1 MRLRK
6 RDGNTRV
13 EPHAGQFMKRHLSRE
28 LPQSSIPSAR
38 NRRSGSPAPED
49 SAKEAGLRY
58 TNDSRPGIRRI
69 RRGSSFRYL
78 APDGKTIRD
87 AADLRRIKSL
97 VIPPAWKDVWISP
110 DPRGHLQASGRDARG
125 RKQYRYHTK
134 WREVRDETKY
144 DRLIGFAGKL
154 PAIRKRTASD
164 LRNPRLTR
172 EKVLATVVQLLE
184 KTLIRVGNDEYA
196 RDNQSFGLTTMRTRH
211 VNVRGGKVRFLFR
224 GKSGV
229 EHDIYLND
237 RRLARTVKACR
248 DMPGYDLFQYY
259 DAEGERYAIGSDD
272 VNAYLREIAG
282 EDYTSKDFRTWAG
295 TVLAAQILRDFEKAD
310 SDAQAK
316 QNIVRA
322 VESVAKRLGNTKA
335 VCRKCYIH
343 PAILDAYV
351 DGSMMK
357 TVADRSRRTKV
368 GDLTAAEAA
377 VLGLLQRRLAREIRA
392 KAS

>member
-13 EPHAGQFMKRHLSRE
+13 EPHAGHFMKRHLSRE

-58 TNDSRPGIRRI
+58 TNDSRPGIRRT

-87 AADLRRIKSL
+87 AADVRRIKSL

-154 PAIRKRTASD
+154 RAIRKRTASD

-351 DGSMMK
+351 DGSMLK
-357 TVADRSRRTKV
+357 IVADRARRTKV

>member
-1 MRLRK
+1 MTLRK
-6 RDGNTRV
+6 RDGKTRV
-13 EPHAGQFMKRHLSRE
+13 EPHAGHFMKRHLSGEHR
-28 LPQSSIPSAR
+28 QITIPAAR
-38 NRRSGSPAPED
+38 NPRAGSPAPEE

-87 AADLRRIKSL
+87 AGELRRIKSL

-110 DPRGHLQASGRDARG
+110 DPRGHLQASGRDSRG
-125 RKQYRYHTK
+125 RKQYRYHQK

-172 EKVLATVVQLLE
+172 AKVLALVVRLLE

-196 RDNQSFGLTTMRTRH
+196 RDNQSFGLTTMRDAH
-211 VNVRGGKVRFLFR
+211 VNVKGARVRFLFR

-229 EHDIYLND
+229 EHDIDLD
-237 RRLARTVKACR
+237 DGRLARTIKACR
-248 DMPGYDLFQYY
+248 DIPGYDLFQYY
-259 DAEGERYAIGSDD
+259 DQDGERHAIGSDD
-272 VNAYLREIAG
+272 VNVYLREIAA

-295 TVLAAQILRDFEKAD
+295 TVLAAQILRDFETFD

-316 QNIVRA
+316 RNIVRA

-351 DGSMMK
+351 DGSMLK
-357 TVADRSRRTKV
+357 TVAERARRTKV
-368 GDLTAAEAA
+368 NDLTEAEAA
-377 VLGLLQRRLAREIRA
+377 VLGLLQRRLARETRKRA
-392 KAS
+392 S

>member
-1 MRLRK
+1 MTLRT

-13 EPHAGQFMKRHLSRE
+13 EPHSGQFMKRHLSGGRR
-28 LPQSSIPSAR
+28 QTTIPAAR
-38 NRRSGSPAPED
+38 TPPAVSPAPEE

-58 TNDSRPGIRRI
+58 TGIRRI

-78 APDGKTIRD
+78 TADGRTIRD
-87 AADLRRIKSL
+87 AGELRRIKAL

-125 RKQYRYHTK
+125 RKQYRYHHK

-154 PAIRKRTASD
+154 PTIRRRTASD

-172 EKVLATVVQLLE
+172 DKVLAAVVQLLE

-196 RDNQSFGLTTMRTRH
+196 RDNHSFGLTTMRDAH
-211 VNVRGGKVRFLFR
+211 VNIKGGRVRFLFR

-229 EHDIYLND
+229 EHDIDLDD
-237 RRLARTVKACR
+237 RRLARTIKACR
-248 DMPGYDLFQYY
+248 DIPGYDLFQYR
-259 DAEGERYAIGSDD
+259 DQDGERHAIGSDD
-272 VNAYLREIAG
+272 VNMYLKEITA

-295 TVLAAQILRDFEKAD
+295 TVLAAQILRDFEAFD

-316 QNIVRA
+316 RNIVRA

-351 DGSMMK
+351 DGSMLK
-357 TVADRSRRTKV
+357 TVADRARRTKV
-368 GDLTAAEAA
+368 SDLTEAEAA
-377 VLGLLQRRLAREIRA
+377 VLGLLQRRLARETRKRA
-392 KAS
+392 S

>member
-1 MRLRK
+1 MTLRK
-6 RDGNTRV
+6 REGNTRV
-13 EPHAGQFMKRHLSRE
+13 EPHAGHFMKRHLSRE
-28 LPQSSIPSAR
+28 RHQRSTPSVR
-38 NRRSGSPAPED
+38 NRRAGSPAPED

-78 APDGKTIRD
+78 ASDGKTIRD
-87 AADLRRIKSL
+87 AGELRRIKSL

-144 DRLIGFAGKL
+144 DRLIGFARKL
-154 PAIRKRTASD
+154 PTIRKRTASD

-172 EKVLATVVQLLE
+172 EKVLAAVVQLLE

-196 RDNQSFGLTTMRTRH
+196 RDNQSFGLTTMRDAH
-211 VNVRGGKVRFLFR
+211 VNVKRGSVRFLFR

-229 EHDIYLND
+229 EHDIDLSD

-248 DMPGYDLFQYY
+248 DIPGYDLFQYR
-259 DAEGERYAIGSDD
+259 DPDGERHAIGSDD

-295 TVLAAQILRDFEKAD
+295 TVLAAKILRDFERVD

-316 QNIVRA
+316 RNIVRA

-351 DGSMMK
+351 DGSMLK
-357 TVADRSRRTKV
+357 TVADRARRTKV
-368 GDLTAAEAA
+368 GDLTEAEAA
-377 VLGLLQRRLAREIRA
+377 VLGLLQRRLARETRA

>member
-1 MRLRK
+1 MTLRT

-13 EPHAGQFMKRHLSRE
+13 EPHSGQFMKRHLSGGRR
-28 LPQSSIPSAR
+28 QTTIPAAR
-38 NRRSGSPAPED
+38 NPPAVSPAPEE

-78 APDGKTIRD
+78 TADGRTIRD
-87 AADLRRIKSL
+87 AGELSRIKSL

-125 RKQYRYHTK
+125 RKQYRYHHK

-154 PAIRKRTASD
+154 PTIRRRTASD

-172 EKVLATVVQLLE
+172 AKVLAAVVQLLE

-196 RDNQSFGLTTMRTRH
+196 RDNHSFGLTTMRDAH
-211 VNVRGGKVRFLFR
+211 VNIKGGRVRFLFR

-229 EHDIYLND
+229 EHDIDLDD
-237 RRLARTVKACR
+237 RRLARTIKACR
-248 DMPGYDLFQYY
+248 DIPGYDLFQYY
-259 DAEGERYAIGSDD
+259 DQDGERHAIGSDD
-272 VNAYLREIAG
+272 VNMYLKEITA

-295 TVLAAQILRDFEKAD
+295 TVLAAQILRDFEAFD

-316 QNIVRA
+316 RNIVRA

-351 DGSMMK
+351 DGSMLK
-357 TVADRSRRTKV
+357 TVADRARRTKIS
-368 GDLTAAEAA
+368 DLTEAEAA
-377 VLGLLQRRLAREIRA
+377 VLGLLQRRLARETRKRA
-392 KAS
+392 S